1 MFRMSTTSEIANNVW
16 VGPTV
21 DMTPQPT
28 QNRASAQNGFDI
40 YIEASDAAQIPSART
55 LSLIKGSGSSSPQH
69 LDFPA
74 SGSVVVTK
82 GIDYGKPFVEICQ
95 WIHQLAE
102 PAITPSN
109 GAKGKGS
116 DVLLMS
122 IRARP
127 RKIFIHCADG
137 YTESTLLATAYLMYA
152 KGIPLHEAWLRLH
165 CQQERNFFAYP
176 SDLVLLSSLQSRLLH
191 ASPSSKHQG
200 LKVVE
205 GPRWLSR
212 MDGSF
217 PSRILPHLYLG
228 NIGHANNPEM
238 LRAIGI
244 RKLVSVGEPVS
255 WSEAHLKV
263 WGSENILAID
273 RVQDNGVDSL
283 AGELEGA
290 LSFISKLT
298 LWHLSCYPTNIH
310 LDSGASS
317 SHATLVH
324 CRVGVSRSATICIA
338 AVMQSLHLSFPR
350 AYCYVRARRLNV
362 IIQPHLRFVYEL
374 MKWDEEL
381 QRRRGEEA
389 RREMEWAEICAQI
402 AAMNRPYA
410 RS

>member
-1 MFRMSTTSEIANNVW
+1 MSRTSEIANNVW
-16 VGPTV
+16 VGPTT
-21 DMTPQPT
+21 DMTSQDWLQGPQL
-28 QNRASAQNGFDI
+28 FDI
-40 YIEASDAAQIPSART
+40 HIEASDAAQIPSART
-55 LSLIKGSGSSSPQH
+55 LTLIQRSASSIAQN

-74 SGSVVVTK
+74 SGSVVLTK
-82 GIDYGKPFVEICQ
+82 GIDLAKGFVEMCQ
-95 WIHQLAE
+95 WIHQLSN
-102 PAITPSN
+102 PADDAQGSSR
-109 GAKGKGS
+109 GKAVDTQANS
-116 DVLLMS
+116 V
-122 IRARP
+122 RARP
-127 RKIFIHCADG
+127 RKFLIHCVDG

-165 CQQERNFFAYP
+165 CQQKRNFFAYP
-176 SDLVLLSSLQSRLLH
+176 SDLALLSSLQSHLLH
-191 ASPSSKHQG
+191 ASPRSRKRNIE
-200 LKVVE
+200 LTE

-238 LRAIGI
+238 LQAIGI
-244 RKLVSVGEPVS
+244 RKLVSVGEPVR
-255 WSEAHLKV
+255 WSEEQSKA
-263 WGSENILAID
+263 WQQENMLVID

-283 AGELEGA
+283 AGELQRA
-290 LSFISKLT
+290 LDFIGMLVSCSHSVISRLT
-298 LWHLSCYPTNIH
+298 SL
-310 LDSGASS
+310 LDLDASS
-317 SHATLVH
+317 TNATLVH

-338 AVMQSLHLSFPR
+338 AVMLSLQLSFPR

-381 QRRRGEEA
+381 QRRRGETV
-389 RREMEWAEICAQI
+389 RREMEWAEICGQI